1 MNIRRYYNQNRKKI
15 WGIIIIIA
23 FAFLMF
29 YLLNYIVNN
38 TKEEEN
44 IQTINEINYETNS
57 SKITTNQSVVTG
69 ENVSSNKLKTQA
81 GVIDQ
86 FISYCNERNLQEAYD
101 LLTDECKEQIYN
113 SLEIFEQAYYNDVF
127 GGETKTATVENW
139 VDNTYR
145 VRIVDNLLATGK
157 SNDGYAKQ
165 DYITVKKT
173 GEDYKLNINNYIG
186 YTEIGKTTQKDD
198 ISVEIVSKNTFMDY
212 EEYKIKVTNNTD
224 KDIKIDGRSDVR
236 SLYIEDSRE
245 KKYSSYNHELT
256 DPMLLVQSEHTNEL
270 SIKFYSSYTST
281 KKIEYMVFSDV
292 VVYDGQLTE
301 KKEIRV
307 NV

>member
-29 YLLNYIVNN
+29 YLLNYIVDN

-44 IQTINEINYETNS
+44 IQITNEINYKTNS

-69 ENVSSNKLKTQA
+69 ENVSSNQLKTQTE
-81 GVIDQ
+81 VIDQ
-86 FISYCNERNLQEAYD
+86 FISYCNEKNLQEAYD

-157 SNDGYAKQ
+157 SNDGYSKQ
-165 DYITVKKT
+165 DYITVKKV
-173 GEDYKLNINNYIG
+173 GDEYKLNINNYIG
-186 YTEIGKTTQKDD
+186 YTEIGETTEQDD
-198 ISVEIVSKNTFMDY
+198 IRIEVISKNTFMNY

-224 KDIKIDGRSDVR
+224 KDIMLDGRSDVR

-256 DPMLLVQSEHTNEL
+256 DPMLLVQSGHTNEL
-270 SIKFYSSYTST
+270 SIKFYSSYTSN
-281 KKIEYMVFSDV
+281 KSIEYMVFSDIV
-292 VVYDGQLTE
+292 IYDGQLTE
-301 KKEIRV
+301 KKEIRI
-307 NV
+307 NI

>member
-173 GEDYKLNINNYIG
+173 GEDYKLNINNYIR

-198 ISVEIVSKNTFMDY
+198 ISVEIISKNTFMDY

-236 SLYIEDSRE
+236 SLYIEDSRG

>member
-86 FISYCNERNLQEAYD
+86 FISYCNERNLQKAYD

-113 SLEIFEQAYYNDVF
+113 SLEIFDQAYYTDVF

-198 ISVEIVSKNTFMDY
+198 ISVEIISKNTFMDY
-212 EEYKIKVTNNTD
+212 EEYKIKVTNNID

-236 SLYIEDSRE
+236 SLYIEDSRG

-292 VVYDGQLTE
+292 LVYDGQLTE

-307 NV
+307 NI

>member
-29 YLLNYIVNN
+29 YLLNYIVDN

-44 IQTINEINYETNS
+44 IQITNEINYKTNS

-69 ENVSSNKLKTQA
+69 ENVSSNQLKTQT

-86 FISYCNERNLQEAYD
+86 FISYCNEKNLQEAYD

-157 SNDGYAKQ
+157 SNDGYSKQ
-165 DYITVKKT
+165 DYITVKKV
-173 GEDYKLNINNYIG
+173 GDEYKLNINNYIG
-186 YTEIGKTTQKDD
+186 YTEIGETTEQDD
-198 ISVEIVSKNTFMDY
+198 IRIEVISKNTFMNY

-224 KDIKIDGRSDVR
+224 KDIMLDGRSDVR

-256 DPMLLVQSEHTNEL
+256 DPMLLVQSGHTNEL
-270 SIKFYSSYTST
+270 SIKFYSSYTSN
-281 KKIEYMVFSDV
+281 KSIEYMVFSDIV
-292 VVYDGQLTE
+292 IYDGQLTE
-301 KKEIRV
+301 KKEIRI
-307 NV
+307 NI

>member
-198 ISVEIVSKNTFMDY
+198 ISVEIISKNTFMDY

-236 SLYIEDSRE
+236 SLYIEDSRG

>member
-1 MNIRRYYNQNRKKI
+1 MDIRRYYNQNRKKI

-29 YLLNYIVNN
+29 YLLNYIVDN

-44 IQTINEINYETNS
+44 IQISNEINYKTNS

-69 ENVSSNKLKTQA
+69 ENVSSNQLKTQT

-86 FISYCNERNLQEAYD
+86 FISYCNEKNLQEAYD

-113 SLEIFEQAYYNDVF
+113 SLDVFEQLYYNDVF
-127 GGETKTATVENW
+127 NGETKTATVENW
-139 VDNTYR
+139 VGDTYR
-145 VRIVDNLLATGK
+145 VRIVDNLLAIGK

-165 DYITVKKT
+165 DYITVKKV
-173 GEDYKLNINNYIG
+173 EDDYKLNINNYIG
-186 YTEIGKTTQKDD
+186 YTEIEKTTEQDN
-198 ISVEIVSKNTFMDY
+198 IIIEIIGKNTFMDY
-212 EEYKIKVTNNTD
+212 EEYNIKVTNNTD
-224 KDIKIDGRSDVR
+224 NDIKIDGRSDVR
-236 SLYIEDSRE
+236 SLYIEDSRGST
-245 KKYSSYNHELT
+245 YSYYNHELT
-256 DPMLLVQSEHTNEL
+256 DPMLSVQSGHTNEL

-301 KKEIRV
+301 KKKIRA
-307 NV
+307 NI

>member
-145 VRIVDNLLATGK
+145 VRIVDNFAI
-157 SNDGYAKQ
+157 AP
-165 DYITVKKT
+165 
-173 GEDYKLNINNYIG
+173 
-186 YTEIGKTTQKDD
+186 
-198 ISVEIVSKNTFMDY
+198 VS
-212 EEYKIKVTNNTD
+212 
-224 KDIKIDGRSDVR
+224 
-236 SLYIEDSRE
+236 
-245 KKYSSYNHELT
+245 EL
-256 DPMLLVQSEHTNEL
+256 Q
-270 SIKFYSSYTST
+270 
-281 KKIEYMVFSDV
+281 
-292 VVYDGQLTE
+292 
-301 KKEIRV
+301 
-307 NV
+307 

>member
-29 YLLNYIVNN
+29 YLLNYIVDN

-44 IQTINEINYETNS
+44 IQITNEINYKTNS

-69 ENVSSNKLKTQA
+69 ENVSSNQLKTQA
-81 GVIDQ
+81 EVIDQ
-86 FISYCNERNLQEAYD
+86 FISYCNEKNLQEAYD

-157 SNDGYAKQ
+157 SNDGYSKQ
-165 DYITVKKT
+165 DYITVKKV
-173 GEDYKLNINNYIG
+173 GDEYKLNINNYIG
-186 YTEIGKTTQKDD
+186 YTEIGETTEQDD
-198 ISVEIVSKNTFMDY
+198 IRIEVISKNTFMNY

-224 KDIKIDGRSDVR
+224 KDIMLDGRSDVR

-256 DPMLLVQSEHTNEL
+256 DPMLLVQSGHTNEL
-270 SIKFYSSYTST
+270 SIKFYSSYTSN
-281 KKIEYMVFSDV
+281 KSIEYMVFSDIV
-292 VVYDGQLTE
+292 IYDGQLTE
-301 KKEIRV
+301 KKEIRI
-307 NV
+307 NI

>member
-1 MNIRRYYNQNRKKI
+1 MDIRRYYNQNRKKI

-29 YLLNYIVNN
+29 YLLNYIVDN

-44 IQTINEINYETNS
+44 IQITNEINYKTNS

-69 ENVSSNKLKTQA
+69 ENVSSNQLKTQT

-86 FISYCNERNLQEAYD
+86 FISYCNEKNLQEAYD

-157 SNDGYAKQ
+157 SNDGYSKQ
-165 DYITVKKT
+165 DYITVKKV
-173 GEDYKLNINNYIG
+173 GDEYKLNINNYIG
-186 YTEIGKTTQKDD
+186 YTEIGETTEQDD
-198 ISVEIVSKNTFMDY
+198 IRIEVISKNTFMNY

-224 KDIKIDGRSDVR
+224 KDIMLDGRSDVR

-256 DPMLLVQSEHTNEL
+256 DPMLLVQSGHTNEL
-270 SIKFYSSYTST
+270 SIKFYSSYTSN
-281 KKIEYMVFSDV
+281 KSIEYMVFSDIV
-292 VVYDGQLTE
+292 IYDGQLTE
-301 KKEIRV
+301 KKEIRI
-307 NV
+307 NI

>member
-236 SLYIEDSRE
+236 SLYIEDSRG